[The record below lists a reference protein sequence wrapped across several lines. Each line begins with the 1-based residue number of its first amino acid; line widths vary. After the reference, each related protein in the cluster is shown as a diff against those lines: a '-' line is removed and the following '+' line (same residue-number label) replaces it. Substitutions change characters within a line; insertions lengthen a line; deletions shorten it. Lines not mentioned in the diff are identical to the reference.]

1 MEDKKFTFEEG
12 MKRLEEIVVGLE
24 KGAVSLEE
32 AMELFTEGTKLSK
45 DLQMIL
51 DRAESKIKM
60 ITEQNGQVTA
70 VDFETKETAE

>member
-1 MEDKKFTFEEG
+1 MDEKKLTFEDG

-24 KGAVSLEE
+24 RGSVSLEE
-32 AMELFTEGTKLSK
+32 AMDLFTEGTKLSK
-45 DLQMIL
+45 ELQLIL

-70 VDFETKETAE
+70 VDFENKETAE

>member
-1 MEDKKFTFEEG
+1 MEDKKITFEEG

-24 KGAVSLEE
+24 KGSVSLEE

-45 DLQMIL
+45 ELQLIL

-70 VDFETKETAE
+70 VDFENKETAE

>member
-1 MEDKKFTFEEG
+1 MEEKKLTFEEG

-24 KGAVSLEE
+24 RGSVSLEE
-32 AMELFTEGTKLSK
+32 AMELFAEGTKLSK

>member
-1 MEDKKFTFEEG
+1 MEEKKLTFEEG

-24 KGAVSLEE
+24 RGSVSLED

-51 DRAESKIKM
+51 DCAESKIKM

>member
-1 MEDKKFTFEEG
+1 MEDKKLTFEEG
-12 MKRLEEIVVGLE
+12 MKRLEEIVLGLE
-24 KGAVSLEE
+24 KGSVSLEE

>member
-1 MEDKKFTFEEG
+1 MEEKKLTFEEG

-24 KGAVSLEE
+24 KGSVSSEE
-32 AMELFTEGTKLSK
+32 AMELFSEGTKLSK
-45 DLQMIL
+45 DLQIIL